1 MTALNE
7 PTVAFLSTYL
17 PKQCGLATFTNDLRA
32 AHASPDSFVVAVD
45 DTRRDFP
52 EEVRFV
58 IEKGNTDSYK
68 AAADYLN
75 SHADVLSLQHEYGIF
90 GGPDGSHVL
99 EMLQKL
105 EIPVMVTLHTV
116 LQNPNDGQ
124 RRVLR
129 RICDIAQRVM
139 VMSDRACDF
148 LADVYGV
155 PERKI
160 EVIPHGVP
168 ESDGIE
174 VAPEMEA
181 YGNDPKLLTF
191 GLLSPGKGIE
201 VGIDAVA
208 KLKPNHPNVRYF
220 VLGKTHPDLVA
231 REGEAYRD
239 GLAAQAKAL
248 GVEENVIF
256 VNAFVDLPKLSSYL
270 KGADVYVT
278 PYRGKDQIVSGTL
291 SYAVAFGLPVVTTP
305 FIYAEEL
312 VAKGG
317 GLLFPFNDS
326 DKLAEH
332 VDRLLADPVFR
343 GRLRNSATILGRTM
357 RWPVVGT
364 RLREVLDDAI
374 AEFKDKKAMRL
385 REQTRVL

>member
-1 MTALNE
+1 MTYISA

-32 AHASPDSFVVAVD
+32 AHAGVDSFVVAVD
-45 DTRRDFP
+45 DKRRDFP
-52 EEVRFV
+52 QEVRFV
-58 IEKGNTDSYK
+58 IEKGNENSYVV
-68 AAADYLN
+68 AAGYLN

-90 GGPDGSHVL
+90 GGPDGSHIL
-99 EMLQKL
+99 ALLHKL
-105 EIPVMVTLHTV
+105 EIPVVVTLHTV
-116 LQNPNDGQ
+116 LQNPSEGQ

-129 RICDIAQRVM
+129 RVCDIAQRVM
-139 VMSDRACDF
+139 VMSDRASDF
-148 LADVYGV
+148 LEDVYGV
-155 PERKI
+155 PGKKI

-168 ESDGIE
+168 ESDGVE
-174 VAPEMEA
+174 VAPEIA
-181 YGNDPKLLTF
+181 AFGDDPKLLTF

-208 KLKPNHPNVRYF
+208 KVKESHPNVRYF

-231 REGEAYRD
+231 LEGEAYRD
-239 GLAAQAKAL
+239 SLAARAKEL

-256 VNAFVDLPKLSSYL
+256 VNEFVGLDKLCSYL
-270 KGADVYVT
+270 KGADIYVT

-291 SYAVAFGLPVVTTP
+291 SYAVAFGLPLVTTP

-326 DKLAEH
+326 EMLAAH
-332 VDRLLADPVFR
+332 IDRLLGDPVFR

-357 RWPVVGT
+357 RWPVVAAKFRAMIADAQADF
-364 RLREVLDDAI
+364 RLA
-374 AEFKDKKAMRL
+374 KSTKL
-385 REQTRVL
+385 REQTQLL

>member
-1 MTALNE
+1 MTSPIS

-32 AHASPDSFVVAVD
+32 AHASEDSFVVAVD
-45 DTRRDFP
+45 DKRRDFP
-52 EEVRFV
+52 QEVRFV
-58 IEKGNTDSYK
+58 IEKGNEESYL

-90 GGPDGSHVL
+90 GGSDGSFIL
-99 EMLQKL
+99 TLLQKV
-105 EIPVMVTLHTV
+105 EIPVVVTLHTV
-116 LQNPNDGQ
+116 LQNPNEGQ

-129 RICDIAQRVM
+129 RVCDVAQRVM
-139 VMSDRACDF
+139 VMSDRASDF
-148 LADVYGV
+148 LNDVYGI
-155 PERKI
+155 PCRKI

-168 ESDGIE
+168 ESEGVE
-174 VAPEMEA
+174 VAPEMTA
-181 YGNDPKLLTF
+181 YGDDPKLMTF

-208 KLKPNHPNVRYF
+208 KVKEKCPNVRYF

-231 REGEAYRD
+231 QEGEAYRD
-239 GLAAQAKAL
+239 SLAARAKEL
-248 GVEENVIF
+248 GVEENVVF
-256 VNAFVDLPKLSSYL
+256 VNEFVDLDKLCSYL

-326 DKLAEH
+326 DKLAAHIE
-332 VDRLLADPVFR
+332 RLLEDPVFR

-364 RLREVLDDAI
+364 NFRNMIADAQ
-374 AEFKDKKAMRL
+374 ADFRAQKASKL
-385 REQTRVL
+385 REQTKFL